1 MAEVVHGVIGKD
13 SLQYVVQI
21 IASLVAR
28 QAAMAVQDTQITV
41 FHESAAQGGGN
52 GDCPAGVTRFHSLYA
67 ELVLS
72 DVGNLFG
79 WP

>member
-13 SLQYVVQI
+13 SPQYIVQI

-41 FHESAAQGGGN
+41 FHESAVKGGG
-52 GDCPAGVTRFHSLYA
+52 GDRPAGVTRFHSFYD

-79 WP
+79 